1 MRKHVTVKAARDTK
15 GWTQE
20 QLEQASGVNQS
31 TISKL
36 ERGEVGD
43 PQKSTVDALEDALG
57 LQRGTLVF
65 GREAL
70 AS

>member
-1 MRKHVTVKAARDTK
+1 MTLRSARDAK
-15 GWTQE
+15 RWTQE
-20 QLEQASGVNQS
+20 RLEEASGVSQG

-36 ERGEVGD
+36 ERGEIDD
-43 PQKSTVDALEDALG
+43 PQKSTADALEDALS